1 MEPTMAGFLNL
12 IPNLAP
18 FALWGVLLWIAAEV
32 VWSISLWVY
41 GLRTLFKLHRDDV
54 AEALTLERALAPFD

>member
-1 MEPTMAGFLNL
+1 MAGFLNL